1 MKKLG
6 IALIAIIILL
16 FFYFPIKTSSV
27 EIPHTQ
33 PQVQATEPVKEIV
46 YVPRPEL
53 TLNTA
58 IEYKILQEE
67 HLILEE
73 IERCNKYL
81 SELQMHLSTHPVQVN
96 IETIRILE
104 IIEQYKQ
111 DINDIHRIVINVPAN
126 YNSRDFKSYE
136 DYRAITAKKSP
147 HYKLQNSYAY
157 TDETG
162 IRKVDDRYC
171 IALGSYFTTVIGQYV
186 DVVLANGTII
196 PCILGDQ
203 KANAHTDALN
213 IAHITD
219 GSIVEFIVEKEML
232 NDIPKKMGNLSYL
245 CKEWQSPVIQI
256 IVYDT
261 NYLAEDYNNN
271 IFW

>member
-67 HLILEE
+67 YLILEE

-136 DYRAITAKKSP
+136 DYRAITAKIRCFI
-147 HYKLQNSYAY
+147 NSSL
-157 TDETG
+157 
-162 IRKVDDRYC
+162 K
-171 IALGSYFTTVIGQYV
+171 
-186 DVVLANGTII
+186 
-196 PCILGDQ
+196 
-203 KANAHTDALN
+203 
-213 IAHITD
+213 
-219 GSIVEFIVEKEML
+219 
-232 NDIPKKMGNLSYL
+232 
-245 CKEWQSPVIQI
+245 
-256 IVYDT
+256 
-261 NYLAEDYNNN
+261 
-271 IFW
+271 